1 MTGLQPEYPVRSSRL
16 LLRPIEMDDMPS
28 LVGYRSRP
36 DVCRFVPFEPMDAE
50 VIESRLRGPWSRRTL
65 DAAGQTLMLGI
76 ELRAEARLIGD
87 MMLAWVSERHG
98 TGELG
103 YVLDPAYCGQGF
115 ATEAAHRVLHLAFDD
130 LGLHRVVARV
140 VEGNDASVR
149 LARRLGMRQEGHLLE
164 NEWFKGRWI
173 DELSFALLDRE
184 WRASHDATTE
194 TAPGCPD

>member
-1 MTGLQPEYPVRSSRL
+1 MTGLQPDYPVRSSRL
-16 LLRPIEMDDMPS
+16 LLRPIEMADVPS

-36 DVCRFVPFEPMDAE
+36 DVCRFVPFEPMDEE
-50 VIESRLRGPWSRRTL
+50 VIESRLRGAWSRRTL
-65 DAAGQTLMLGI
+65 DAAGQMLMLGI
-76 ELRAEARLIGD
+76 ELRAGGRLIGD
-87 MMLAWVSERHG
+87 MMLACGSERHAN
-98 TGELG
+98 GEIG
-103 YVLDPAYCGQGF
+103 YVLDPAYGGRGF

-149 LARRLGMRQEGHLLE
+149 VARRLGMRQEGHLLE

-184 WRASHDATTE
+184 WRASHDAA
-194 TAPGCPD
+194 TAAVTGCPD